1 MALGAIVHHMIFL
14 GVKRV
19 KAGNC
24 GSVHCSLTN
33 EARKQGQKEA
43 EMKFGQA
50 TVTLKKQAGSAEP
63 THKMSNNQRAIDPIP
78 VWSKHSYCDCTDIK
92 NVQP

>member
-1 MALGAIVHHMIFL
+1 
-14 GVKRV
+14 
-19 KAGNC
+19 
-24 GSVHCSLTN
+24 
-33 EARKQGQKEA
+33 
-43 EMKFGQA
+43 MKFGQA

-92 NVQP
+92 NVQPQRDTTKNKNFGITPVEPKAGLLQYFCNGFL